1 MIHDKYNFLKRIAP
15 SSTTMKDGPETP
27 TDDVESPGLLNH
39 QEGGGISTI
48 LMVMSGHETS

>member
-1 MIHDKYNFLKRIAP
+1 MVHIEYLQKPYDPMVFLRTAA
-15 SSTTMKDGPETP
+15 DA
-27 TDDVESPGLLNH
+27 NH